1 MEMYITKNRKTIRL
15 TDEDLTETDIKQLE
29 RQKSAVAKMLRRQEF
44 RDAQQYEHE
53 HKNGYCPK
61 CHMLLPL
68 SGKCDNC
75 D

>member
-1 MEMYITKNRKTIRL
+1 MEMYITKNHKTIRL
-15 TDEDLTETDIKQLE
+15 TNEELSDADIRQLE
-29 RQKSAVAKMLRRQEF
+29 RQRFAVAKMLRRQE
-44 RDAQQYEHE
+44 YEDSQRYEFE
-53 HKNGYCPK
+53 HKKGYCPK

>member
-15 TDEDLTETDIKQLE
+15 TDEELTDMDIRQLKS
-29 RQKSAVAKMLRRQEF
+29 QKFSVAKMLRRQEF
-44 RDAQQYEHE
+44 RDAQQYKLE

>member
-1 MEMYITKNRKTIRL
+1 MEMYITKNHKSIRL
-15 TDEDLTETDIKQLE
+15 TDEELTEADKRQLK
-29 RQKSAVAKMLRRQEF
+29 RQRFAMVRMLQRQESK
-44 RDAQQYEHE
+44 DLQQYELE

>member
-1 MEMYITKNRKTIRL
+1 MEMYITKNHKSIRL
-15 TDEDLTETDIKQLE
+15 TDEELSEADKRQLKRQRYATMIARRMQESKDL
-29 RQKSAVAKMLRRQEF
+29 
-44 RDAQQYEHE
+44 QQYELE

>member
-15 TDEDLTETDIKQLE
+15 TDEELTEMDIKQLK
-29 RQKSAVAKMLRRQEF
+29 RQKFAVAKMLRRQEYK
-44 RDAQQYEHE
+44 DSQQYELE

>member
-1 MEMYITKNRKTIRL
+1 MEMYITKNHKTIRL
-15 TDEDLTETDIKQLE
+15 TNEELSDADIRQLE
-29 RQKSAVAKMLRRQEF
+29 RQRSAVAKMLRRQAF
-44 RDAQQYEHE
+44 RDAEQYELE